1 LADEEAGM
9 RVTFDA
15 EDNVGYIYL
24 VDEISPGRSTRQ
36 IVAEDERGS
45 AVVLDFDG
53 EGRLLGLELLS
64 ARRQLHPDLLGTADR
79 VG

>member
-1 LADEEAGM
+1 M

-15 EDNVGYIYL
+15 EDNVGYIHF
-24 VDEISPGRSTRQ
+24 VDGVTPGRPTRQ
-36 IVAEDERGS
+36 IVAEDDHGS
-45 AVVLDFDG
+45 AVVLDFDPDG
-53 EGRLLGLELLS
+53 CLVGIELLS

>member
-1 LADEEAGM
+1 M

-15 EDNVGYIYL
+15 EDNVGYIHL
-24 VDEISPGRSTRQ
+24 VDDISPGRSTQ
-36 IVAEDERGS
+36 QVVVEDAHGS
-45 AVVLDFDG
+45 AVVLDFDTD
-53 EGRLLGLELLS
+53 GRLVGIELLS

>member
-1 LADEEAGM
+1 M

-15 EDNVGYIYL
+15 EDNVGYIHL
-24 VDEISPGRSTRQ
+24 VEELMPGRSARRV
-36 IVAEDERGS
+36 VAEDEHGS

-53 EGRLLGLELLS
+53 EGRLLGVELLS

>member
-1 LADEEAGM
+1 M

-15 EDNVGYIYL
+15 EDNVGYIHF
-24 VDEISPGRSTRQ
+24 VEEPMPDRSARR

-53 EGRLLGLELLS
+53 EGRLIGVELLS

>member
-1 LADEEAGM
+1 M

-24 VDEISPGRSTRQ
+24 VDDAAPGASGRQ
-36 IVAEDERGS
+36 IVAEDGHGS
-45 AVVLDFDG
+45 AVVLDFDDA
-53 EGRLLGLELLS
+53 GRLVGLELLS
-64 ARRQLHPDLLGTADR
+64 ARRQLHPDLLFTADR

>member
-1 LADEEAGM
+1 M

-15 EDNVGYIYL
+15 EDNVGYIHL

-36 IVAEDERGS
+36 VVAEDEHGS
-45 AVVLDFDG
+45 AVVLDFDAD
-53 EGRLLGLELLS
+53 GRLVGLELLS

>member
-1 LADEEAGM
+1 M
-9 RVTFDA
+9 RVTFDG

-24 VDEISPGRSTRQ
+24 IDEITPGQSTRQ
-36 IVAEDERGS
+36 VVADDNHGS

-53 EGRLLGLELLS
+53 DGRLLGVELLS

>member
-1 LADEEAGM
+1 M

-24 VDEISPGRSTRQ
+24 VDEIVPGQSTRQ
-36 IVAEDERGS
+36 VVAEDNRGS

>member
-1 LADEEAGM
+1 M

-15 EDNVGYIYL
+15 EDNVGYIHL
-24 VDEISPGRSTRQ
+24 VEEPMPDRSARR
-36 IVAEDERGS
+36 IVAEDDRGS

-53 EGRLLGLELLS
+53 EGRLLGVELLS

>member
-1 LADEEAGM
+1 M

-15 EDNVGYIYL
+15 EDNVGYIHL
-24 VDEISPGRSTRQ
+24 VDDISPGRSTQ
-36 IVAEDERGS
+36 QVVAEDAHGS
-45 AVVLDFDG
+45 AVVLDFDTD
-53 EGRLLGLELLS
+53 GRLVGLELLS